1 MKLLEYKQFNNANE
15 EKTLNKTK
23 VAVAVA
29 IIIVVLITAIIAIIY
44 ASNENFRKFMDA
56 HFLFKHVD
64 EKDLSFINIETD
76 KKTYTCAYYNYIA
89 VLENNKLTLYNSS
102 GKEVES
108 FTVTI
113 SSPLF
118 ATQDNYLA
126 IAEEN
131 QQKVYM
137 FKDKKLLWEKEVD
150 GKISRININ
159 ENGYV
164 SVVVSGTSYKSVIT
178 TYASDGQ
185 EVFKTFL
192 SNTVVV
198 DVDVSKDNKYLSFC
212 EMNLSGTIIES
223 RIKTI
228 SIEKAKQDPSNAIIF
243 TYEMPANALVTNLE
257 YHEKDELICL
267 CDSEIYVLKDGRKDC
282 IAKIEMDKVTFCG
295 VSLSKSYFE
304 VLENKFGIN
313 NQKSEVRICNTS
325 NKKTASYTIE
335 GIAKSVCA
343 KNGVIAINL
352 GSEAYFLNEKGWL
365 IKKVSTSQE
374 IKDIVISNNIAGI
387 ICNNKIMFLDL

>member
-1 MKLLEYKQFNNANE
+1 MKLLEYKQFSNANE
-15 EKTLNKTK
+15 EKTLNKAK

-29 IIIVVLITAIIAIIY
+29 IIIVILITAIIAIIY

-64 EKDLSFINIETD
+64 EKDLSYINIETD
-76 KKTYTCAYYNYIA
+76 KKIYTCAYYNYIA

-137 FKDKKLLWEKEVD
+137 FKDKKLLWEKEVE

-282 IAKIEMDKVTFCG
+282 IAKIEKDKVTFCG
-295 VSLSKSYFE
+295 ISLSKSYFE
-304 VLENKFGIN
+304 ILENKFGIN
-313 NQKSEVRICNTS
+313 NQKSEVKICNTS
-325 NKKTASYTIE
+325 SKKSASYTIE
-335 GIAKSVCA
+335 GIAKSVYA

-374 IKDIVISNNIAGI
+374 IKEIVISNNIAGI